1 MLTTNKFTE
10 QTFTLGAVDYKK
22 HRILVYL
29 IGLTILVTIGIQIY
43 WNVQNYATN
52 KQRLINEVQISLD
65 NSVEA
70 YYAGLAKTDFFAFAG
85 RTNQQNRQ
93 KRSNF
98 FWKAVG
104 DDSIRIKFRLDSLLK
119 QQSVFNGKDSTQ
131 ESISIIQLREDHPSI
146 KPLHVFRQMMGDSLG
161 EMRKLANRLLIA
173 AINDSIN
180 FTTMDSLLTYEL
192 KRKDITIG
200 YKLVH
205 FKDDSIRLGSIGN
218 IPKRFKLKTFSKS
231 TYLPDSQNLQLFFS
245 NPTLAILKRS
255 LTGILLSFVLS
266 SAIILCLLYLLRIIT
281 KQKQLS
287 EIKNDLISNI
297 THEFK
302 TPIATVT
309 TAIEGI
315 KNFNQKNDRTKT
327 EKYLDISNQQLQ
339 KLNQMVEKL
348 LETATLDNDK
358 LLINK
363 EPTNVI
369 KMLEQ
374 LVEKYRMITPEKEL
388 LFSTNISELQLKI
401 DPFHFENAVANL
413 IDNAIKYG
421 GDQIQVNLNS
431 LMDQTEISVADNGGN
446 IPQAQRDR
454 IFEKF
459 YRIPTGNQHDVKG
472 FGIGLFYSQKIIKKH
487 GGTLQ
492 LVADEKLTIFKILL

>member
-1 MLTTNKFTE
+1 M
-10 QTFTLGAVDYKK
+10 
-22 HRILVYL
+22 
-29 IGLTILVTIGIQIY
+29 TILVTIGIQIY
-43 WNVQNYATN
+43 WNIQNYATN

-85 RTNQQNRQ
+85 RTNQKNRQ
-93 KRSNF
+93 KRNDF

-104 DDSIRIKFRLDSLLK
+104 EDSLRIKSRLDSLFI
-119 QQSVFNGKDSTQ
+119 QQRAFNRKDGSK
-131 ESISIIQLREDHPSI
+131 ESISIIELGENHPSL
-146 KPLHVFRQMMGDSLG
+146 KPLHIFRQMMRDSSG
-161 EMRKLANRLLIA
+161 EMRKFANRLVIA

-180 FTTMDSLLTYEL
+180 FTTMDSLLAHEL

-205 FKDDSIRLGSIGN
+205 CEDDSILYGSKGN
-218 IPKRFKLKTFSKS
+218 IPKKFKLKTFSKS
-231 TYLPDSQNLQLFFS
+231 TYLPASQNLQLFFS

-266 SAIILCLLYLLRIIT
+266 TAIILCLLHLLRIIT

-315 KNFNQKNDRTKT
+315 KNFNQQNDKVKT

-358 LLINK
+358 LIINK
-363 EPTNVI
+363 EPIDLI
-369 KMLEQ
+369 KMLKQ
-374 LVEKYRMITPEKEL
+374 LVEKYRMIAPEKEL
-388 LFSTNISELQLKI
+388 LFSANCPELQVEV

-421 GDQIQVNLNS
+421 GNQIQVNLNS
-431 LMDQTEISVADNGGN
+431 VIDQTEITVADNGGN
-446 IPQAQRDR
+446 ISQTQKDR

-472 FGIGLFYSQKIIKKH
+472 FGIGLFYSKKIIEKH
-487 GGTLQ
+487 EGTLQ
-492 LVADEKLTIFKILL
+492 LVADKKLTIFKIQL